1 MTTMKKILFIAAL
14 LAFGATAQAAD
25 PAAGKDKSKV
35 CAACHG
41 ETGATPIADNP
52 KLAGQYYDYLLRA
65 LSDYKSGARKNPVM
79 SGMVMSRMR
88 RSGRKRPSSYPALNA
103 PSASLACTPAR
114 IPRNSHTI
122 SL

>member
-1 MTTMKKILFIAAL
+1 MTTMKKILLIALL

-65 LSDYKSGARKNPVM
+65 LNDYKSGVRKNPVM
-79 SGMVMSRMR
+79 TGMV
-88 RSGRKRPSSYPALNA
+88 
-103 PSASLACTPAR
+103 ASLKKEDMADLAAYF
-114 IPRNSHTI
+114 S
-122 SL
+122 SQQALAGKY

>member
-79 SGMVMSRMR
+79 SGMV
-88 RSGRKRPSSYPALNA
+88 
-103 PSASLACTPAR
+103 ASLKKEDMADLAAYF
-114 IPRNSHTI
+114 S
-122 SL
+122 SQQALAGKY